1 MRIRTFIFGLALVAA
16 SIGTGWYH
24 WSGDPV
30 PTPQPTAGERLVES
44 TLSSFVSTTYG
55 AEGQRRNRVAADHLL
70 RYTDGK
76 EALLARP
83 RFTLWPR
90 DGGPEWRLAAPWG
103 HWQPDAE
110 EERLLLQE
118 AVRVRRPAFGER
130 PALGVDTRDLVILPD
145 AERAHSDATTVL
157 RRGGGTHL
165 RGIGVEFDFQ
175 ARRVR
180 LLADVRGVHRDL
192 GESDS

>member
-1 MRIRTFIFGLALVAA
+1 MRLRTLILGLALVAA

-30 PTPQPTAGERLVES
+30 LTPQPTAGERVVES
-44 TLSSFVSTTYG
+44 TLGSFVSTTYG
-55 AEGQRRNRVAADHLL
+55 ADGQRRNRVAADHLL
-70 RYTDGK
+70 RYADSN

-90 DGGPEWRLAAPWG
+90 EGGPEWRLAAPWG

-110 EERLLLQE
+110 EERLLLRD
-118 AVRVRRPAFGER
+118 AVRARRPAFDAR
-130 PALGVDTRDLVILPD
+130 PAIGVDTRDLVILPD
-145 AERAHSDATTVL
+145 AERAHSDAATVL
-157 RRGGGTHL
+157 RRGRSTHL
-165 RGIGVEFDFQ
+165 RGVGVEFDFQ

-180 LLADVRGVHRDL
+180 LLADVHGIHRDVA
-192 GESDS
+192 GPDS